1 MLASGIAVSLLL
13 LAGCRQD
20 MHDQPKLEPYET
32 STFFADGQ
40 ASRLPIPG
48 TVARGWLRDDAHL
61 YRGVG
66 ADGGFAQTL
75 PMELTREL
83 VERGRERFDIFCSP
97 CHGRTG
103 DGQGMIVRRGFKQ
116 PSSLH
121 HERLREMPYGYFFDV
136 ITNGFGQMSSY
147 AVQVPVA
154 DRWAIAA
161 YIKAL
166 QGSRHTT
173 VEALSS
179 EEQRQL
185 EELE

>member
-75 PMELTREL
+75 PMELTRGPATA
-83 VERGRERFDIFCSP
+83 RG
-97 CHGRTG
+97 
-103 DGQGMIVRRGFKQ
+103 
-116 PSSLH
+116 
-121 HERLREMPYGYFFDV
+121 
-136 ITNGFGQMSSY
+136 
-147 AVQVPVA
+147 
-154 DRWAIAA
+154 
-161 YIKAL
+161 
-166 QGSRHTT
+166 
-173 VEALSS
+173 
-179 EEQRQL
+179 
-185 EELE
+185 